1 MEPATLSLRPSRT
14 PRRATALCVSLAAAV
29 VALLLPVAANA
40 AATPAL
46 SADSF
51 VDSIGV
57 NTHTYY
63 DDTVYY
69 SRFGAVKEKLAELG
83 VRHIRENLVPDRPDQ
98 YERLRELAQLGASAT
113 LIMGDPGEAD
123 GLDEL
128 LSIVRT
134 ELGGAVAALEGPNE
148 FDMWGGADWMSGLR
162 PYQQR
167 LYAEVKSD
175 PALASLPVV
184 GPSIVHRRN
193 QEALGDVSGDLDYGN
208 IHSYPDG
215 YGPEENL
222 DRHLAAASLNSG
234 SEPVM
239 ATETGYHT
247 AAGWGGEHNP
257 VSEAAMAT
265 YVPRMY
271 LEYFRRGI
279 VRTFS
284 YELLDE
290 EGGSGEREDN
300 FGLLR
305 NDFSEKPAFVALRN
319 TIDILEDPGAGF
331 APGSL
336 AYAVGGESE
345 DVHHV
350 LLQKRDGS
358 FYLAL
363 WRVEDVIDPESQAPQ
378 AVPAAPVTI
387 AFGRQVTSA
396 ASYLPNASSAPVG
409 TLPAGGNE
417 VTLNVGAD
425 VAIVRLTFG
434 GKAAATGRIKAWVSR
449 RTVPAGGRV
458 AVKGRL
464 PKQLAGHT
472 RWVKIQ
478 QWRGKGWRTIGHTR
492 TRKSG
497 VFRKKIRLPVR
508 RAGRARVRVVANVA
522 KPSRPLRVRIRRR

>member
-1 MEPATLSLRPSRT
+1 MELPTPSLRTSRA
-14 PRRATALCVSLAAAV
+14 PRIAPAAWVSVLAAAA
-29 VALLLPVAANA
+29 ALLLPTAASG
-40 AATPAL
+40 AATPARN
-46 SADSF
+46 ADSF

-69 SRFGAVKEKLAELG
+69 SHFGQVKQKLAELG
-83 VRHIRENLVPDRPDQ
+83 VRHIRENLVTDREDQ
-98 YERLRELAQLGASAT
+98 YERLRELAANGVRAT
-113 LIMGDPGEAD
+113 LIMGDPTED
-123 GLDEL
+123 EPLDEL
-128 LSIVRT
+128 LSVVKT
-134 ELGGAVAALEGPNE
+134 ELKGAVAALEGPNE
-148 FDMWGGADWMSGLR
+148 FDMWGGSDWISGLR

-167 LYAEVKSD
+167 LYAAVKSD
-175 PALASLPVV
+175 PALASLPIV

-215 YGPEENL
+215 YRPEENL
-222 DRHLAAASLNSG
+222 DRHLEAAGDNSG

-257 VSEAAMAT
+257 VSEAAMAA
-265 YVPRMY
+265 YVPRMF

-319 TIDILEDPGAGF
+319 TIDILKDPGSSF
-331 APGSL
+331 APDSL
-336 AYAVGGESE
+336 AYTVGGDAE

-363 WRVEDVIDPESQAPQ
+363 WRAEDVIDPESQAPES
-378 AVPAAPVTI
+378 VPAAPVSVG
-387 AFGRQVTSA
+387 FGRAVTSA
-396 ASYLPNASSAPVG
+396 VTYLPNASSAPVG
-409 TLPAGGNE
+409 TLPAGGGQVTLDVGGE
-417 VTLNVGAD
+417 VT
-425 VAIVRLTFG
+425 IVRLTFG
-434 GKAAATGRIKAWVSR
+434 GKTAPTGRIKARLSR
-449 RTVPAGGRV
+449 RSVPVGGRV
-458 AVKGRL
+458 AVTGRL
-464 PKQLAGHT
+464 PKSLAGHSL
-472 RWVKIQ
+472 RVKIQ
-478 QWRGKGWRTIGHTR
+478 QWQGRGWRTIGKAR
-492 TRKSG
+492 TKKSG
-497 VFRKKIRLPVR
+497 VFRKKIRLPIR
-508 RAGRARVRVVANVA
+508 RAGRASRVRVVANVA
-522 KPSRPLRVRIRRR
+522 KPSRPLRVRIKR